1 MKLPFFIAWRY
12 LFTKQ
17 REPLEWF
24 TTAVSLLGVAIGVG
38 TMIAVVGVMDG
49 LQNKVIEEV
58 LSWVAQIEVM
68 NPAWRETDPDPA
80 VLGRIKAD
88 PEVAQ
93 AVPILRTS
101 GLISVGT
108 GKKRFQSWIY
118 IYGVDRLEQASILG
132 IDLKEGSRR
141 QIEPGEVIVS
151 DSITTHSL
159 MGKDVVITSGQRLKK
174 SIYPVFPSSHF
185 KVSGTFTGA
194 DREFQNRW
202 AFIAPSEAR
211 RLAIQPGGISYI
223 HVKLRDPMKA
233 NEVKARLTAAMPPQT
248 TIGSWTEDFERMFTA
263 MRVLKSGMMLVM
275 LMTIVVAALNIIG
288 TLTLIII
295 QKTSE
300 IGIMKAIGATD
311 KMVARIF
318 MYEGMIVGLIG
329 AIGGAAM
336 GLGFLIIVQQF
347 HIKMPAGL
355 FKLKTIPVE
364 IHLWTVAAMMVG
376 AIAICTLAAM
386 LPARHAAKLR
396 PVAALRC

>member
-1 MKLPFFIAWRY
+1 MTLPFFIAWRY

-49 LQNKVIEEV
+49 LQNKTIEEV
-58 LSWVAQIEVM
+58 LSWVAQIEIM
-68 NPAWRETDPDPA
+68 NPAWREAEPGAA
-80 VLGRIKAD
+80 VLERINTD

-93 AVPILRTS
+93 AVPVLRTS
-101 GLISVGT
+101 GLISVGS
-108 GKKRFQSWIY
+108 GNERFQSWIY

-132 IDLKEGSRR
+132 IHMKEGSRR
-141 QIEPGEVIVS
+141 PIESGEVIVS
-151 DSITTHSL
+151 DSLTTKSL
-159 MGKDVVITSGQRLKK
+159 IGREVVITSGQRLKK
-174 SIYPVFPSSHF
+174 SIYPVFPSTRL

-233 NEVKARLTAAMPPQT
+233 NDAKARLATVLPPRT
-248 TIGSWTEDFERMFTA
+248 LINTWTEDFERMFTA
-263 MRVLKSGMMLVM
+263 MRVMKAGMLLVM

-288 TLTLIII
+288 TLTLIIV
-295 QKTSE
+295 QKTAE

-311 KMVARIF
+311 RMVARIF
-318 MYEGMIVGLIG
+318 MYEGMIVGLVG
-329 AIGGAAM
+329 AFLGAAM
-336 GLGFLIIVQQF
+336 GLGFLAIVQQF
-347 HIKMPAGL
+347 HIKMPAEL
-355 FKLKTIPVE
+355 FHMKTIPVE
-364 IHLWTVAAMMVG
+364 IHLWTVLALMAG
-376 AIAICTLAAM
+376 AIVVCTLAAT